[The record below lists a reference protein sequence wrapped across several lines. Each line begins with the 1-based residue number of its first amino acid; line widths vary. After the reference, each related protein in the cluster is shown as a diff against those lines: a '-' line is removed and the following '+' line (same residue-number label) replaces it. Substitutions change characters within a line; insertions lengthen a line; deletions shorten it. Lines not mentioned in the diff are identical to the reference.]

1 MNRDTFNRIYGHSSI
16 AESEMDRKYR
26 VFIREREEMQLME
39 QANRMQAM
47 QAATAP
53 APGTGDNSVNEYVV
67 YDYVED
73 YVE

>member
-39 QANRMQAM
+39 QANRIQSI

-53 APGTGDNSVNEYVV
+53 GTGTGDNSVNEYVV
-67 YDYVED
+67 YDYVENYLD
-73 YVE
+73 